1 MSGAALNGAY
11 LTLGPDL
18 AGPLLESGTMC
29 VVMAPLPNGALA
41 IAPGDVPH
49 PLRFNPRKV
58 DGLAKLRSA
67 KGDRAIALYELLE
80 GRVPEATGAP
90 CDATWNDELR
100 LVEVHHPALAAVLAE
115 RARELPC

>member
-1 MSGAALNGAY
+1 MRGAALTGAY

-18 AGPLLESGTMC
+18 ADPLLSSGTMC

-67 KGDRAIALYELLE
+67 HGDRAIALYELLE
-80 GRVPEATGAP
+80 GRVPDAQAAACEAE
-90 CDATWNDELR
+90 WNEELR
-100 LVEVHHPALAAVLAE
+100 LVEIRHPALQAVLAHDP
-115 RARELPC
+115 REMPC